1 MALNR
6 HVNRVDTWKLS
17 FCKPTNFSIKYMSLW
32 GVRLGD
38 RKRAYPAYRP
48 AAFQVA
54 PIAPPYQSP
63 RQHKANDHPNL
74 HPSKYATASRSV

>member
-6 HVNRVDTWKLS
+6 HVNRVETSKLS

-48 AAFQVA
+48 AVFQVA
-54 PIAPPYQSP
+54 SVVPPLPI
-63 RQHKANDHPNL
+63 RQHKANDHPSL
-74 HPSKYATASRSV
+74 HPAKFATASSSV